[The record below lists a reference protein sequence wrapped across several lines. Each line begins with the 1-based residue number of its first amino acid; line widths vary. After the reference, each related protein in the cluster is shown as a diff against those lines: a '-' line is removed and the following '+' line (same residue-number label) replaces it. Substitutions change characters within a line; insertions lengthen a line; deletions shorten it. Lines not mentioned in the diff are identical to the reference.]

1 MPSTISAR
9 DGSLDWSDGVNG
21 IAVTTVGISPSSLK
35 RTQLAWLINGTV
47 RDGGITTRAGW
58 IRIAKIYGPEG
69 LFQGKFVYEPVGAFP
84 YELWSVN
91 GHILKVDLDT
101 GAVTDLSVIFNLY
114 NNPTEPFAYFVQAEE
129 FAIIQSGDFGKGGPV
144 VPGVTDADGNT
155 LPLIWDG
162 AVLRRSN
169 GITGNV
175 GQPSQAVRDFTATAF
190 FQIPPVGSTV
200 TIPISVMY
208 PGIVLEQGILRGVGG
223 QFDIGTFTVT
233 AFTAVAPFTV
243 TLRTDSSSHIGE
255 NFPPFEYQL
264 TLTAVPTP
272 VLINEIPAATAMS
285 YYQYRIWYAQ
295 GRIVSAGDIV
305 YGPSGTAAYG
315 FRDSVLKVTE
325 NPLAIGGDGF
335 AVPTQS
341 GTIRALAYGA
351 NIDTAVGQG
360 RLFIFT
366 VKAVYALQV
375 PVTREDWINAG
386 ADNQPLM
393 TVVQLNNGSVNDRSV
408 VAVNGDLFYQSLEPG
423 IRSLNQ
429 STRLFT
435 QWANISLSANEN
447 RILQFADRSLLRASS
462 GIFFGNRL
470 YETTLPRQ
478 TDQGIVHDAI
488 IPLDVMPVSSFGQ
501 EHHPNW
507 EGSSE
512 GIPIF
517 QMATAD
523 FGGRERAFAAVQ
535 SADGSIDL
543 WEFTTAEKFDYAIAP
558 SEETRRIV
566 AQAETP
572 AWTWA
577 DTIGANELKKLVSM
591 ELWIDRLTGTTEFT
605 VEYRPD
611 SATCWIPWIQFKE
624 CNPKNTAEIA
634 GVPPN
639 YPVPLGECYRA
650 TLVLP
655 KPPESCAACGVG
667 RPAYIAYQ
675 HQIRITWKG
684 FCRIRGIFPWAEPV
698 ERSMYPATSIVC

>member
-1 MPSTISAR
+1 MPSTIAAR

-35 RTQLAWLINGTV
+35 RTELAWLINGTV
-47 RDGGITTRAGW
+47 RDGGITTRSGW

-129 FAIIQSGDFGKGGPV
+129 FVVIQSGD
-144 VPGVTDADGNT
+144 GVT
-155 LPLIWDG
+155 LPLFYDG
-162 AVLRRSN
+162 NILRRSN

-175 GQPSQAVRDFTATAF
+175 GQPSAAVFTITTTNFFVVPAVAGTTTLLTAATN
-190 FQIPPVGSTV
+190 
-200 TIPISVMY
+200 
-208 PGIVLEQGILRGVGG
+208 GIVNGTYVMRATGG
-223 QFDIGTFTVT
+223 QFDIGTFIVNNIVANTSFDITTV
-233 AFTAVAPFTV
+233 
-243 TLRTDSSSHIGE
+243 SSDWIGH
-255 NFPPFEYQL
+255 NFPPFEYRF
-264 TLTAVPTP
+264 TDTTVPSP
-272 VLINEIPAATAMS
+272 VLINEIPAATAME

-295 GRIVSAGDIV
+295 GRIVSAGDTV

-315 FRDSVLKVTE
+315 FRDAVLKVTE
-325 NPLAIGGDGF
+325 NPLAVGGDGF
-335 AVPTQS
+335 SVPTQS
-341 GTIRALAYGA
+341 GNIRALKYGA

-366 VKAVYALQV
+366 IKAVYALQV

-447 RILQFADRSLLRASS
+447 RILQFNDRSILRAAS
-462 GIFFGNRL
+462 GIFFNNRL
-470 YETTLPRQ
+470 LETALPRQ
-478 TDQGIVHDAI
+478 TAQGIVHDAI
-488 IPLDVMPVSSFGQ
+488 VPLDVMPVSSFGQ
-501 EHHPNW
+501 EHFPNW
-507 EGSSE
+507 EGNYQAM
-512 GIPIF
+512 PTF

-535 SADGSIDL
+535 ATDGSMEL
-543 WEFTTAEKFDYAIAP
+543 WEISTAEKFDYAIDP
-558 SEETRRIV
+558 SDETRRIV
-566 AQAETP
+566 SQVETP

-577 DTIGANELKKLVSM
+577 DTIGMGELKKLVSL
-591 ELWIDRLTGTTEFT
+591 ELWIDRLYGTTEFT

-624 CNPKNTAEIA
+624 CNAKNTAEIA

-655 KPPESCAACGVG
+655 KPPEGCAPCGIG
-667 RPAYIAYQ
+667 RPAYVGYQ
-675 HQIRITWKG
+675 HQIRITMRG

-698 ERSMYPATSIVC
+698 ERAMYPPQSMVC